1 MDGNAAESD
10 HGSNN
15 GQDGS
20 NTLTIRMINMEM
32 AMWLLGALELV
43 ALIGKALG
51 MGQMKDGLH

>member
-1 MDGNAAESD
+1 MESD